1 MHPIYSYELYIFDCD
16 GVILDS
22 NALKVQAMKKAL
34 ESLHFESREVDEC
47 INYFAN
53 NFGKSRFHHIEH
65 FIINI
70 LSIKEIDKARIEEQI
85 LNSFSQQC
93 QELYLTAKLTPGF
106 LELIQSL
113 PGRKYVASGSEQNEL
128 RAVFKSRGL
137 EQHFVQVF
145 GSPTAKTTL
154 LANILQIEANTKAV
168 MIGDAVSDFEASR
181 SNEIDFLCY
190 IPYSNVAE
198 KMQKLSETY
207 RFDIIKCWPHEDLS
221 KQN

>member
-22 NALKVQAMKKAL
+22 NALKVQAMKTAL
-34 ESLHFESREVDEC
+34 EVLCFGYREVDEC

-53 NFGKSRFHHIEH
+53 NFGKSRFHHIKY
-65 FIINI
+65 FIENI
-70 LSIKEIDKARIEEQI
+70 LSIKEIDKARIEEKI

-93 QELYLTAKLTPGF
+93 KALYLTAKLTPGF
-106 LELIQSL
+106 LEFIQSL
-113 PGRKYVASGSEQNEL
+113 PGRKYVASGSEQSEL

-137 EQHFVQVF
+137 EQYFVQVF
-145 GSPTAKTTL
+145 GSPTAKTFL
-154 LANILQIEANTKAV
+154 IANILQSEINAKAV

-181 SNEIDFLCY
+181 SNGIDFFCY
-190 IPYSNVAE
+190 IPYSNVSD

-207 RFDIIKCWPHEDLS
+207 QFDILKCWPHETLS
-221 KQN
+221 KPN